1 MARTGGETLMP
12 SRESILGSIRA
23 SLGRGPLGKDSIAE
37 IERSLCHPSAN
48 TIPARGEG
56 TLAERIDTF
65 VKMANKCDC
74 TVERLT
80 DVQEVRKAVKAYLRR
95 ANQPTTVRAAPTQW
109 LKDIPWTKTKGL
121 IVNFG
126 KAENED
132 HVGLIAAWCG
142 FAESGT
148 AMALSG
154 PDTPTTLNFLPD
166 THIIL
171 LKTEDLL
178 GSYEEGWSRLRAR
191 SNDENF
197 MPRTVNLI
205 TGPSRTADIEQTLL
219 LGVHGPRRVHVLL
232 IGSEN
237 GD

>member
-1 MARTGGETLMP
+1 MP
-12 SRESILGSIRA
+12 SRDTILSNIRK
-23 SLGRGPLGKDSIAE
+23 SLRRGPLSDSAVAALE
-37 IERSLCHPSAN
+37 KNLTEPKAN
-48 TIPARGEG
+48 TVPDRGAG
-56 TLAERIDTF
+56 TLGQRIDTF
-65 VKMANKCDC
+65 TKMAGKCDA
-74 TVERLT
+74 TVAHLA
-80 DVQEVRKAVKAYLRR
+80 DVKEVPKAVKAYLKS
-95 ANQPTTVRAAPTQW
+95 ANQPMKVRAAPTPW
-109 LKDIPWTKTKGL
+109 LQKIPWKKVKGL
-121 IVNFG
+121 TVNFG
-126 KAENED
+126 KAENDD

-154 PDTPTTLNFLPD
+154 PESPTTLNFLPD

-178 GSYEEGWSRLRAR
+178 GSYEEGWSRLRSE
-191 SNDENF
+191 SNEENF

-237 GD
+237 GE